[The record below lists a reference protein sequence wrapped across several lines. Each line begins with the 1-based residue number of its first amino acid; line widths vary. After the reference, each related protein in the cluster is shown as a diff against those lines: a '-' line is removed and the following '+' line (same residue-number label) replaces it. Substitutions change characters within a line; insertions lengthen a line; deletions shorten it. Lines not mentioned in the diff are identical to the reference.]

1 MAKLTIRDI
10 ARLSGLSK
18 STVSLVLNDS
28 PKVDPETR
36 RRVLAVMRRHNYVP
50 SFAATALAKGNTGL
64 IGMIVPGLT
73 WRFMANINYGVA
85 KVVEDTKYEIVLFT
99 STNERDYGGAIDRVM
114 SSGLCAGLIVVT
126 HDQQPLDRLVEL
138 HRGGLATV
146 LVDTLGAVS
155 DLPAVGA
162 DNHTGGLL
170 AGRHLL
176 GLGHRRIASILGP
189 LDHPYVQER
198 RRGLRDALNEAG
210 VEIDPALEVDT
221 SFQEELIRS
230 RVRELL
236 RLPADRRPTA
246 LFAYHDSAAF
256 TVLDELAEAGV
267 RVPEEM
273 SVVGF
278 NDIDAAAHVR
288 PALTTVRQP
297 FSDMGR
303 RAADI
308 LLAAL
313 DGTEPDGTSSR
324 IVLPTELIV
333 RDSTAPAPADL

>member
-28 PKVDPETR
+28 PKVDPDTR
-36 RRVLAVMRRHNYVP
+36 RRVLSVMRRHNYSP

-73 WRFMANINYGVA
+73 WRFMADINYGVA

-99 STNERDYGGAIDRVM
+99 STNQLDYGGAIDRVL
-114 SSGLCAGLIVVT
+114 SSGLCAGLIVVA
-126 HDQQPLDRLVEL
+126 HDQRPLDRLVEL
-138 HRGGLATV
+138 YRDGLATV

-162 DNHTGGLL
+162 DNYTGGLL

-189 LDHPYVQER
+189 VDHPYVQER
-198 RRGLRDALNEAG
+198 RRGLRDALSEAG
-210 VEIDPALEVDT
+210 VSPDPSLEAETD
-221 SFQEELIRS
+221 FAEALIRS
-230 RVRELL
+230 RIRELL
-236 RLPADRRPTA
+236 RLPRDRRPTA
-246 LFAYHDSAAF
+246 LFVYHDSAAF
-256 TVLDELAEAGV
+256 TVLDELAEGGV
-267 RVPEEM
+267 RVPEDV

-297 FSDMGR
+297 FAEMGR
-303 RAADI
+303 RATDI
-308 LLAAL
+308 LLTAL
-313 DGTEPDGTSSR
+313 GGTESDEASQR

-333 RDSTAPAPADL
+333 RDSTAPAPADR

>member
-36 RRVLAVMRRHNYVP
+36 RRVLDVMRRHNYVP
-50 SFAATALAKGNTGL
+50 SFAATALANGNTGL

-85 KVVEDTKYEIVLFT
+85 KVVEDTKYEIILFT
-99 STNERDYGGAIDRVM
+99 STNESDYGSAIDRVR

-126 HDQQPLDRLVEL
+126 HDQQSLDRLVEL
-138 HRGGLATV
+138 HQSGLATI
-146 LVDTLGAVS
+146 LVDTLGADS

-162 DNHTGGLL
+162 DNYTGGLL
-170 AGRHLL
+170 AGRHLV

-198 RRGLRDALNEAG
+198 RRGLRDALHEAG
-210 VEIDPALEVDT
+210 LELDPGLEADT
-221 SFQEELIRS
+221 GFEEALIRG
-230 RVRELL
+230 RTRELL
-236 RLPADRRPTA
+236 RLPPRRRPTA

-256 TVLDELAEAGV
+256 TVLDELAKAGV
-267 RVPEEM
+267 RVPEEV

-297 FSDMGR
+297 FADMGQ
-303 RAADI
+303 RAAEI
-308 LLAAL
+308 LLTTL
-313 DGTEPDGTSSR
+313 DRTESDETSQR
-324 IVLPTELIV
+324 IVLPTELII
-333 RDSTAPAPADL
+333 RDSTAPAPADR

>member
-18 STVSLVLNDS
+18 STVSLVLNNS

-36 RRVLAVMRRHNYVP
+36 RRVIAVMREHNYVP

-73 WRFMANINYGVA
+73 WRFMADINYGVA

-114 SSGLCAGLIVVT
+114 SSGLCAGLIVVN
-126 HDQQPLDRLVEL
+126 HDKQPLDRLVDL
-138 HRGGLATV
+138 HRGGLPVV
-146 LVDTLGAVS
+146 LIDTLGAAGE
-155 DLPAVGA
+155 LPAVGA

-170 AGRHLL
+170 IGRHLL

-189 LDHPYVQER
+189 VGHPYVQER
-198 RRGLRDALNEAG
+198 RRGLWDALREAG
-210 VEIDPALEVDT
+210 LEPDPGLEAETGFEEALVRRRT
-221 SFQEELIRS
+221 
-230 RVRELL
+230 RELL
-236 RLPADRRPTA
+236 DLPADRRPTA

-256 TVLDELAEAGV
+256 AVLDELLQAGV
-267 RVPEEM
+267 RVPEDV

-288 PALTTVRQP
+288 PPLTTVRQP
-297 FSDMGR
+297 FADMGR
-303 RAADI
+303 RAAGI
-308 LLAAL
+308 LLSVL
-313 DGTEPDGTSSR
+313 DGVESDEEPR
-324 IVLPTELIV
+324 QIVLDTELIV
-333 RDSTAPAPADL
+333 RESTAPAPADR